1 MTRDRVGSRSWIVLL
16 GLVSGLSTFGMS
28 SLVPGLPVMAR
39 ALQADFGTIQF
50 VLSAYLLA
58 LGLAQPVQ
66 GLLCDRFGRRPV
78 VLAGFI
84 AFAVASTAA
93 MFAPSLPLLILARFV
108 QALGA
113 SVGTVVARAMV
124 RDTHEAER
132 AAVALS
138 FITAVMGIAPILSPV
153 FGGIVV
159 EQFGWRAL
167 FGMHAVVALA
177 LIAWMAVSLQETRA
191 PRSLPGHPGS
201 IASQAV
207 LLLRDVRFLGYTM
220 IYGCATGMIYCFV
233 TVGADLFEREF
244 GIGPAQFGMLW
255 ALLAAAFAA
264 GAWFAGTG
272 ARRIG
277 SRRVLQSGVAFTLLG
292 AVIFAGVALLREP
305 RLAAYMLALIVLV
318 AGNGIVAPLS
328 LAGAVSEHPELA
340 GLASG
345 LSSSLAML
353 TTVAFA
359 AASGALYE
367 GSPVPIGLL
376 MIVGALGAATAAR
389 MAMPATLRS
398 VRR

>member
-1 MTRDRVGSRSWIVLL
+1 VTRNRVGSRSWIVLL

-28 SLVPGLPVMAR
+28 SLVPGLPVMAS
-39 ALQADFGTIQF
+39 ALQADYGSIQF
-50 VLSAYLLA
+50 VLTAYLLA

-84 AFAVASTAA
+84 AFAVASVAA
-93 MFAPSLPLLILARFV
+93 MFAPSLPLLIVARFV

-124 RDTHEAER
+124 RDTHEPER

-138 FITAVMGIAPILSPV
+138 FITAVMGISPILSPI

-167 FGMHAVVALA
+167 FAMHAVVAA
-177 LIAWMAVSLQETRA
+177 GLIAWMAASLQETRVA
-191 PRSLPGHPGS
+191 RPLAQHADS
-201 IASQAV
+201 IVRQAV
-207 LLLRDVRFLGYTM
+207 LLLRDRCFLGHTM
-220 IYGCATGMIYCFV
+220 IYGCATGLIYAFI

-244 GIGPAQFGMLW
+244 GIGPARFGLLW

-272 ARRIG
+272 ARRLG
-277 SRRVLQSGVAFTLLG
+277 SRRVLHAGVVLTLVG
-292 AVIFAGVALLREP
+292 AAIFAGAASLRDAQ
-305 RLAAYMLALIVLV
+305 LSAYMLALIVLV

-359 AASGALYE
+359 AVSGALYT
-367 GSPVPIGLL
+367 GSAAPVALL
-376 MIVGALGAATAAR
+376 MIVGALGTAFAAWTALR
-389 MAMPATLRS
+389 DPLRS
-398 VRR
+398 ARR

>member
-1 MTRDRVGSRSWIVLL
+1 VTRDRVGSRSWIVLL

-28 SLVPGLPVMAR
+28 SLVPGLPVMAG
-39 ALQADFGTIQF
+39 ALQADYGSIQF

-58 LGLAQPVQ
+58 LGLAQPVH

-84 AFAVASTAA
+84 AFAVASVAA
-93 MFAPSLPLLILARFV
+93 MFAPSLPLLIVARFV

-124 RDTHEAER
+124 RDTHEPER

-138 FITAVMGIAPILSPV
+138 FITAVMGISPILSPI

-167 FGMHAVVALA
+167 FAMHAVVAVA
-177 LIAWMAVSLQETRA
+177 LIAWMAPSLQETRA
-191 PRSLPGHPGS
+191 VLPLAQHADS
-201 IASQAV
+201 IVKQAV
-207 LLLRDVRFLGYTM
+207 QLLRDRCFLGYTM
-220 IYGCATGMIYCFV
+220 IYGCATGLIYAFI

-244 GIGPAQFGMLW
+244 AVGPAHFGLLW

-272 ARRIG
+272 ARRFG
-277 SRRVLQSGVAFTLLG
+277 SRSVLHAGVAFTLVG
-292 AVIFAGVALLREP
+292 AAIFTGAASLRDP
-305 RLAAYMLALIVLV
+305 QLSAYMLALIVLV

-359 AASGALYE
+359 AVSGALYT
-367 GSPVPIGLL
+367 GSPGPVALL
-376 MIVGALGAATAAR
+376 MIVGALGAAFAAR
-389 MAMPATLRS
+389 TALREPLRS
-398 VRR
+398 ARR

>member
-1 MTRDRVGSRSWIVLL
+1 MTRNRVGSRSWILLL
-16 GLVSGLSTFGMS
+16 GLVSGLSTFGMA
-28 SLVPGLPVMAR
+28 SLVPGLPVMASALR
-39 ALQADFGTIQF
+39 ADYGSIQF

-84 AFAVASTAA
+84 AFAVASIAA
-93 MFAPSLPLLILARFV
+93 MFAPSLTLLVLARFV

-124 RDTHEAER
+124 RDTHEPER
-132 AAVALS
+132 AAVALA
-138 FITAVMGIAPILSPV
+138 FITAVMGISPILSPI

-167 FGMHAVVALA
+167 FAMHAVVAFA
-177 LIAWMAVSLQETRA
+177 LIAWMAVSLQETRVSHTA
-191 PRSLPGHPGS
+191 PAHAAG
-201 IASQAV
+201 IVSQAGQ
-207 LLLRDVRFLGYTM
+207 LLRDSHFLGYTM
-220 IYGCATGMIYCFV
+220 IYGCATGVIYAFI

-244 GIGPAQFGMLW
+244 AIGPARFGLLW

-264 GAWFAGTG
+264 GAWFAGNG
-272 ARRIG
+272 ARRFG
-277 SRRVLQSGVAFTLLG
+277 SRRVLHSGVAFTLLG
-292 AVIFAGVALLREP
+292 AVIFAGAASLRDP
-305 RLAAYMLALIVLV
+305 RLGAYMLALIVLV
-318 AGNGIVAPLS
+318 AANGIVAPLS
-328 LAGAVSEHPELA
+328 LAGAVSGHPDLA

-359 AASGALYE
+359 AVSGALYQ
-367 GSPVPIGLL
+367 GAAAPIAVL
-376 MIVGALGAATAAR
+376 MIVGALGVAMAAHAATR
-389 MAMPATLRS
+389 DPLRS
-398 VRR
+398 ARR